1 MTLNKATGSVAPHS
15 IGRRLVRD
23 LAIVYGLTLS
33 LSVGAFMAMIW
44 RGGNVEADRD
54 QGRITNII
62 SAAVARDQDFTLRL
76 NQTADLI
83 EFCADNPHFRY
94 LVIDAKDGT
103 AAIGS
108 SPDLMPLAERGLRE
122 VEFAE
127 LDVPQPH
134 RGLTSAIL
142 VTADTPAGRMR
153 VITIGAHHQ
162 LYDVLH
168 WIWAELENELLP
180 MIIPMVVFSLV
191 LSPWIVRRGLRPLL
205 QLEREAEAISPTNL
219 EQRLN
224 VASAPNE
231 LQALIRAV
239 NGALERVD
247 GGFRNQRRFIA
258 NAAHELRT
266 PIAVLRA
273 RLDQIAQPRLAA
285 ELKQDL
291 RRMTILVDQLLSLA
305 RLQTQQKP
313 LERLEL
319 VALARNVVAELA
331 PLALARGSQISLEA
345 GDAPVFVAGSE
356 DGLAAA
362 LRNVVDNALRHAGS
376 GGSVEVAVN
385 PSGCIDVR
393 DTGPGVSDA
402 DRARIF
408 EPFERGLAPVGTGSG
423 LGLAIAREVLAL
435 HDGKIEVENGT
446 GGGAVFHITLP
457 VLAA

>member
-1 MTLNKATGSVAPHS
+1 MTGARS
-15 IGRRLVRD
+15 IGRRLVRE

-33 LSVGAFMAMIW
+33 LSVAVFMAMVW
-44 RGGNVEADRD
+44 RGGNFEADRD
-54 QGRITNII
+54 QGRITHIVRDAI
-62 SAAVARDQDFTLRL
+62 AREPDGTLRL
-76 NQTADLI
+76 DETAALAS
-83 EFCADNPHFRY
+83 FRTDNPHFRV

-103 AAIGS
+103 PARGS
-108 SPDLMPLAERGLRE
+108 SPDLLPLAERGLRE
-122 VEFAE
+122 VEFGE
-127 LDVPQPH
+127 LDFAQPK
-134 RGLTSAIL
+134 RGLTAAIL
-142 VTADTPAGRMR
+142 TTVDTPVGRVRM
-153 VITIGAHHQ
+153 VTVGAHHQ

-180 MIIPMVVFSLV
+180 LLVPLVAFSLV
-191 LSPWIVRRGLRPLL
+191 LSPWIVRRGLRPLAR
-205 QLEREAEAISPTNL
+205 LEREAEAISPTNL
-219 EQRLN
+219 EQRLD
-224 VASAPNE
+224 VDSAPNE

-239 NGALERVD
+239 NDALERVD
-247 GGFRNQRRFIA
+247 AGFRNQRRFIA

-305 RLQTQQKP
+305 RLQTRQQP
-313 LERLEL
+313 LQRLEL
-319 VALARNVVAELA
+319 VALARGVVAELA

-376 GGSVEVAVN
+376 GGAVEVSVDEQ
-385 PSGCIDVR
+385 GRIDVR

-408 EPFERGLAPVGTGSG
+408 EPFERGLTPVGSGSG

-435 HDGKIEVENGT
+435 HQGEIDVENLES
-446 GGGAVFHITLP
+446 GGAVFHITLP